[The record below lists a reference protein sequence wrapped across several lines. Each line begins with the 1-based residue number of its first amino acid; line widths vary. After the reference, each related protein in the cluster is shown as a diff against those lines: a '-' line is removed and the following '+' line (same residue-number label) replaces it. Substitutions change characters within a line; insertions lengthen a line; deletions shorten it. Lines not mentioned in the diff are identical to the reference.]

1 MIAESGS
8 YWAVIALVGAMYV
21 MMCGRVAVRMATI
34 GRSGVKWFFISLLC
48 TAIPAAIVLR
58 RHAGKVRAS
67 GQRDGRPTG
76 RCRHCGAVLGRAAKG
91 TPGVCGECGMTL
103 DEETLA

>member
-48 TAIPAAIVLR
+48 TAIPAAVVLR
-58 RHAGKVRAS
+58 RHVREARAGGRGDDRA
-67 GQRDGRPTG
+67 TG
-76 RCRHCGAVLGRAAKG
+76 RCRHCGAVLGRAAG
-91 TPGVCGECGMTL
+91 GAPSVCGECGMTL